1 MDWLP
6 FLIKDEVLRWE
17 AKPAPRCY
25 TFRNWR
31 LSVLGL
37 LLLLLGVYMEMVGL
51 GLSGAWRKPALAWLP
66 LPFILAGLW
75 YSLGHLFLARREW
88 EKVFYAAG
96 SERLYVLRGLFRPR
110 RETLGFAEVTGYRLR
125 RHGAELATIEVFG
138 RDENTS
144 LSFFCIEYP
153 QRLTS
158 LLEQAMAEHLPPT
171 LALPPEELDSSNGKG

>member
-1 MDWLP
+1 MDRQP
-6 FLIKDEVLRWE
+6 FLGKNEVLRWE

-31 LSVLGL
+31 RSVLGL

-51 GLSGAWRKPALAWLP
+51 GMSGAWRKPVLAWLP

-75 YSLGHLFLARREW
+75 YAVGHLFLARREW

-96 SERLYVLRGLFRPR
+96 SERLYVQRGLFRPR

-125 RHGAELATIEVFG
+125 RHGADLATVEVFG
-138 RDENTS
+138 SDEKTS
-144 LSFFCIEYP
+144 LGFFCIEHP
-153 QRLTS
+153 EKLTH
-158 LLEQAMAEHLPPT
+158 LLEQAMAQHLPPT
-171 LALPPEELDSSNGKG
+171 LALPPEEIATPNSQG